1 MTQALW
7 VLCLLLLAA
16 GYIADPSGPVL
27 AAGLAALALP
37 VLSWLAVLLC
47 RRKLRAELSCPAS
60 AEKGRPAAVRLTL
73 RRPRALPV
81 GRVRFHLAAENTVT
95 GETACMTLPEGES
108 AVSGR
113 LCGCLTLRITGVTVW
128 DAFSLLPVPAPCR
141 ARGQLC
147 VMPDTF
153 PLDMEDFQA
162 LRPRREGSV
171 YDPGRRG
178 TDRTETFQVRDYA
191 PGDSLRQVHWKLSGK
206 TGRLVVRDPARPV
219 DHRLTVLVLRQKAPP
234 PLADA
239 LMEAAASLCQALEG
253 RSFRL
258 AWNGPEGY
266 ESRTL
271 GAQEQLAQALPE
283 LRIFCHPLKY
293 TGAILHFACQ
303 LSAGCVNILTARL
316 AHRGNE
322 TCVQKNLAK
331 RLDALVAGSLQTRFR
346 KRIERNQVE
355 FA

>member
-234 PLADA
+234 SLADA

-271 GAQEQLAQALPE
+271 GAQGAAGPGPAGADEVPGSGVRPASLAGGGHGDLPV
-283 LRIFCHPLKY
+283 LPGAAGPAGKRPGAAVQP
-293 TGAILHFACQ
+293 TGRRARRLYPGADAPTNPAVDQECAI
-303 LSAGCVNILTARL
+303 T
-316 AHRGNE
+316 
-322 TCVQKNLAK
+322 
-331 RLDALVAGSLQTRFR
+331 
-346 KRIERNQVE
+346 
-355 FA
+355 

>member
-1 MTQALW
+1 M
-7 VLCLLLLAA
+7 
-16 GYIADPSGPVL
+16 
-27 AAGLAALALP
+27 
-37 VLSWLAVLLC
+37 
-47 RRKLRAELSCPAS
+47 SCPAS

-239 LMEAAASLCQALEG
+239 LIEAAASLCQALEG

-258 AWNGPEGY
+258 AWNGPEGH
-266 ESRTL
+266 ETRTL

-283 LRIFCHPLKY
+283 LMKSP
-293 TGAILHFACQ
+293 AQ
-303 LSAGCVNILTARL
+303 ESDPPPWQEAGTVICLCCRVPPDLPEN
-316 AHRGNE
+316 
-322 TCVQKNLAK
+322 
-331 RLDALVAGSLQTRFR
+331 ALVLRCSQQGGEPGVFTPEQMPQQIQQWIRSAQ
-346 KRIERNQVE
+346 
-355 FA
+355 

>member
-16 GYIADPSGPVL
+16 GYIAAPSGPVL
-27 AAGLAALALP
+27 AAGLAALMLP

-206 TGRLVVRDPARPV
+206 TGRLVVRDPAWPV
-219 DHRLTVLVLRQKAPP
+219 DHRLTVLVLRQKSPP

-283 LRIFCHPLKY
+283 LMKSP
-293 TGAILHFACQ
+293 AQ
-303 LSAGCVNILTARL
+303 ESDPPPWQEAGTVICLCCRVPPDLPEN
-316 AHRGNE
+316 
-322 TCVQKNLAK
+322 
-331 RLDALVAGSLQTRFR
+331 ALVLRCSQQGGEPGVFIPEQMPQQIQQWIRSAQ
-346 KRIERNQVE
+346 
-355 FA
+355 

>member
-16 GYIADPSGPVL
+16 GYIAAPSGPVL
-27 AAGLAALALP
+27 AAGLAALMLP

-171 YDPGRRG
+171 YDPAAGERTGRRPSRSG
-178 TDRTETFQVRDYA
+178 TTPPATACARSTGSSPA
-191 PGDSLRQVHWKLSGK
+191 KPGGWWSGTRPGRWT
-206 TGRLVVRDPARPV
+206 TG
-219 DHRLTVLVLRQKAPP
+219 
-234 PLADA
+234 
-239 LMEAAASLCQALEG
+239 
-253 RSFRL
+253 
-258 AWNGPEGY
+258 
-266 ESRTL
+266 
-271 GAQEQLAQALPE
+271 
-283 LRIFCHPLKY
+283 
-293 TGAILHFACQ
+293 
-303 LSAGCVNILTARL
+303 
-316 AHRGNE
+316 
-322 TCVQKNLAK
+322 
-331 RLDALVAGSLQTRFR
+331 
-346 KRIERNQVE
+346 
-355 FA
+355 

>member
-1 MTQALW
+1 M
-7 VLCLLLLAA
+7 
-16 GYIADPSGPVL
+16 L
-27 AAGLAALALP
+27 AAGLAA
-37 VLSWLAVLLC
+37 LLC

-60 AEKGRPAAVRLTL
+60 AEKGRPAAVRLAL

-113 LCGCLTLRITGVTVW
+113 LCGCLTLHITGVTVW

-162 LRPRREGSV
+162 LRPRREGNV

-234 PLADA
+234 PPADA
-239 LMEAAASLCQALEG
+239 V
-253 RSFRL
+253 
-258 AWNGPEGY
+258 
-266 ESRTL
+266 TL
-271 GAQEQLAQALPE
+271 SVYPVEDSYLLQ
-283 LRIFCHPLKY
+283 
-293 TGAILHFACQ
+293 
-303 LSAGCVNILTARL
+303 
-316 AHRGNE
+316 
-322 TCVQKNLAK
+322 
-331 RLDALVAGSLQTRFR
+331 DALSRSGDDTPYRQGEAVYRQWVYDHYLTVPHT
-346 KRIERNQVE
+346 KTC
-355 FA
+355 

>member
-1 MTQALW
+1 M
-7 VLCLLLLAA
+7 
-16 GYIADPSGPVL
+16 
-27 AAGLAALALP
+27 
-37 VLSWLAVLLC
+37 
-47 RRKLRAELSCPAS
+47 
-60 AEKGRPAAVRLTL
+60 
-73 RRPRALPV
+73 
-81 GRVRFHLAAENTVT
+81 RFHLAAENTVT

-219 DHRLTVLVLRQKAPP
+219 DHRLTVLVLRPPSGPPGRWRCPGPRLPQWRPGAVRRCAP
-234 PLADA
+234 
-239 LMEAAASLCQALEG
+239 G
-253 RSFRL
+253 
-258 AWNGPEGY
+258 
-266 ESRTL
+266 
-271 GAQEQLAQALPE
+271 
-283 LRIFCHPLKY
+283 
-293 TGAILHFACQ
+293 
-303 LSAGCVNILTARL
+303 
-316 AHRGNE
+316 
-322 TCVQKNLAK
+322 
-331 RLDALVAGSLQTRFR
+331 
-346 KRIERNQVE
+346 
-355 FA
+355 